1 MRWAC
6 LLVIALGCSRQV
18 HPDDDPRVSPMERAV
33 AVGLIAL
40 STGVATTASQCPTTS
55 ADECHDLSWRAGSVV
70 LGVTLA
76 TAAQAWLQ
84 AQEDEQEAAVK
95 RKRSAAAALSRQ
107 TAGAARAAWL
117 VPLPSGRPARSR
129 GFFRGR
135 KSRQASKTACTKWPQ
150 PTARTAF
157 LKPFL

>member
-1 MRWAC
+1 MRSA
-6 LLVIALGCSRQV
+6 LLLMIALGCSRQV

-55 ADECHDLSWRAGSVV
+55 VDECRDLSWRAGSVV

-84 AQEDEQEAAVK
+84 AQDDEVEQQAK
-95 RKRSAAAALSRQ
+95 RKRSEAAKKAAEER
-107 TAGAARAAWL
+107 AKKKAAKDADAE
-117 VPLPSGRPARSR
+117 VE
-129 GFFRGR
+129 
-135 KSRQASKTACTKWPQ
+135 
-150 PTARTAF
+150 
-157 LKPFL
+157 

>member
-33 AVGLIAL
+33 AVGLVAI
-40 STGVATTASQCPTTS
+40 STGIATTASQCPTTS
-55 ADECHDLSWRAGSVV
+55 ADECRDLSWRAGSVV

-76 TAAQAWLQ
+76 TSAQAWLQ

-95 RKRSAAAALSRQ
+95 RKRSEAAKKAAEER
-107 TAGAARAAWL
+107 AKKKAANSADKDTDTE
-117 VPLPSGRPARSR
+117 GE
-129 GFFRGR
+129 
-135 KSRQASKTACTKWPQ
+135 
-150 PTARTAF
+150 
-157 LKPFL
+157 